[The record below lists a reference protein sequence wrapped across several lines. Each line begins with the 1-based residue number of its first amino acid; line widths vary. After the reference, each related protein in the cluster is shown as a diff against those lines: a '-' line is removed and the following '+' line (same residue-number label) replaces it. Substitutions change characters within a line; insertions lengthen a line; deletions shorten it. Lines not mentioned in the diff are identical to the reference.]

1 MKSVDVCKLVDL
13 EYFVKFLFTNLSRYS
28 LEQTLRSFFE
38 LEGTKWQL
46 YIRYDLLKWHQ
57 LEVRQ
62 PD

>member
-1 MKSVDVCKLVDL
+1 MRSVDVCRPVDL
-13 EYFVKFLFTNLSRYS
+13 KYFVTFVVKNLPRYS

-38 LEGTKWQL
+38 LEGTKWEL
-46 YIRYDLLKWHQ
+46 YIRYDELKWHQ